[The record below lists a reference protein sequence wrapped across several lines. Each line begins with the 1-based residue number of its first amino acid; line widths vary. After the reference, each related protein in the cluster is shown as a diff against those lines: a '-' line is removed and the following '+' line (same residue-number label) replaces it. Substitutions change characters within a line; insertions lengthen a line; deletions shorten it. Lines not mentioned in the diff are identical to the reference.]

1 MSVPLPAAFEQRHV
15 TVGQVSINT
24 LTAGTGPPVLL
35 MHGYPQTH
43 VIWHHVGPMLA
54 EEYTVILTDLRGY
67 GDSAKPA
74 SAPDHAAYSKRTMA
88 RDQHEVMRALGFD
101 RYAVVGH
108 DRGGRVGHRLALDH
122 PDAVTALAVLDIVPT
137 LHTFRHADAHFALG
151 YFHWFFLAAGNGI
164 PERLI
169 GGDPEFWVRARMTT
183 RHRGGTPF
191 DETALQE
198 YIRCFSHPDAI
209 RASCE
214 DYRAAASIDLEHDA
228 ADRDDGRGIGCPT
241 LALWGSDSFVGRT
254 YDVLGVWEQYAETV
268 DGEALPSDHYL
279 PEEAPEETA
288 DRLDAFLGRHAR

>member
-1 MSVPLPAAFEQRHV
+1 MSVPLPTAFEQRHV
-15 TVGQVSINT
+15 NVGDVHINT

-43 VIWHHVGPMLA
+43 LIWHHVAPVLA
-54 EEYTVILTDLRGY
+54 GDYTVVLTDLRGY

-74 SAPDHAAYSKRTMA
+74 STPDHAAYSKRTMA
-88 RDQHEVMRALGFD
+88 RDQHDVMHALGFD

-122 PDAVTALAVLDIVPT
+122 PDAVQALAVLDIVPT
-137 LHTFRHADAHFALG
+137 LHTFRNADADFALG
-151 YFHWFFLAAGNGI
+151 YFHWFFLAAGSGI

-191 DETALQE
+191 DDAAVQE
-198 YIRCFSHPDAI
+198 YIRCFSSYEAVH
-209 RASCE
+209 ASCE

-228 ADRDDGRGIGCPT
+228 ADRDGSRRIGCPT
-241 LALWGSDSFVGRT
+241 LALWGSDSFVGQM
-254 YDVLGVWEQYAETV
+254 YDVLDIWRDYAATV

-279 PEEAPEETA
+279 PEEAPEATA
-288 DRLDAFLGRHAR
+288 DRLGAFLRQHL